1 MKRGKAEN
9 LGTLSTIQG
18 INVPPFVVLRLGM
31 SEDEQTKV
39 ICNFL
44 KKNCGTISSIGG
56 WNLSILKYQSLYK
69 K

>member
-44 KKNCGTISSIGG
+44 KKNCTKQKMNTFNYSIP
-56 WNLSILKYQSLYK
+56 
-69 K
+69 